1 MIKEKIK
8 KIIYRDELTEEEK
21 ESFCYYYTGDR
32 YDYGV
37 YGAGWEF
44 IDDFN
49 ERECYKYR
57 KEELIEDIKKNGADE
72 VLNLRFFE
80 DDKKNQ
86 KLNNLIINYIKE
98 C

>member
-37 YGAGWEF
+37 YDGGWEF
-44 IDDFN
+44 INDFN
-49 ERECYKYR
+49 ERECYRYR

-72 VLNLRFFE
+72 ILNLRFFE
-80 DDKKNQ
+80 DNKKNQ
-86 KLNNLIINYIKE
+86 KINNLIINYIKE